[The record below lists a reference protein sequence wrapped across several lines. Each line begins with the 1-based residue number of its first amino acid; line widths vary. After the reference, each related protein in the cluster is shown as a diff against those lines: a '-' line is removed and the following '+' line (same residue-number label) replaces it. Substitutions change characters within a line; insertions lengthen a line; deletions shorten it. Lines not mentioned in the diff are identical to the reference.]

1 MNDIYVSK
9 GYKNR
14 KAYLKS
20 LAEEYGVDFR
30 TVNIIANTLGK
41 NEDFDG
47 LISSLEDYINMTDD

>member
-14 KAYLKS
+14 KDYLKS
-20 LAEEYGVDFR
+20 LAEEYGVDYSVVR
-30 TVNIIANTLGK
+30 TLAYTLGK

-47 LISSLEDYINMTDD
+47 LI